1 MNSESV
7 IGQTLDGKYR
17 IEKQLGKGGMGTVY
31 LATHIG
37 TERPVAVKVI
47 QSEFMKRAEF
57 VERFRREA
65 RAAGRLRHPNVVDV
79 TDFGFSQTKT
89 GNAAYLVM
97 EYLDGCTLGEILEE
111 EERLPLSWSIDILEQ
126 VSSAVQE
133 AHEQGIIHRDLKPD
147 NIWLEPNQRGGY
159 TVKVLDF
166 GIAKL
171 EETEILSQAGKFAE
185 LPQPKPS
192 NKNLVGGRATIALDE
207 QAETIHTGE
216 EQGTVAENRNSTMIS
231 EAATMALSGDA
242 EKPSSEAGTI
252 IQPIKD
258 ESENRT
264 VIQSVKN
271 DSENKT
277 VIQQA
282 GEVDLEDGTAIF
294 PSSDKTG
301 SEENEK
307 NATKLISAPFE
318 TDESV
323 SNTSSTTELTRVGA
337 VLGTPLYMSPEQCAG
352 GKLSPRSDIYSLG
365 VIAYQ
370 MLSGATPFSGDY
382 TKVMKAHKVEEPPPL
397 TVKKVPKKVK
407 NLIHSALAKDIYDR
421 PPTAKAFASELR
433 AQSEGIGVLLRRA
446 LEIYSRYLPKFL
458 GLTLLLYIPFIVITL
473 LGVAADILYIS
484 GKISHTAS
492 QISGG
497 LVFFGIFFT
506 SLFCGYLLWGT
517 VTWIIAQILA
527 VPLRPV
533 KVRPALRATL
543 EKWKSLVWVGFISGT
558 LSLIGYA
565 CCFVLPG
572 IYLSVIWALAA
583 PVVMMESLRGR
594 EALDRSKLLVKR
606 SLRTTLAAIAIIFLL
621 PALLGGM
628 VGAFSSATVEAGTI
642 IYQERIKKQAEKENS
657 AKTEN
662 ASTDPKKA
670 DSKEKSETRY
680 IKDAF
685 QSLLTKLLPLPFQL
699 ILLSFA
705 SILIALLY
713 FKTRQIGGEPTN
725 DLFEQFED
733 FGDAKSNWQKRVRK
747 RLVKSGRATS
757 SNHLT
762 S

>member
-47 QSEFMKRAEF
+47 ASEFMKRAEF
-57 VERFRREA
+57 IERFRREA

-89 GNAAYLVM
+89 GNVAYLVM

-111 EERLPLSWSIDILEQ
+111 EKRLPLAWSIDILEQ

-171 EETEILSQAGKFAE
+171 EETEIISQAGKFTE
-185 LPQPKPS
+185 IPQPNLS
-192 NKNLVGGRATIALDE
+192 NQDLVGGRATIALDD
-207 QAETIHTGE
+207 QGETFTE
-216 EQGTVAENRNSTMIS
+216 EKDQKTIRENRNSTMIS
-231 EAATMALSGDA
+231 EAATMALSDKS
-242 EKPSSEAGTI
+242 EKSSSEAGTI
-252 IQPIKD
+252 IQPIK
-258 ESENRT
+258 S
-264 VIQSVKN
+264 

-277 VIQQA
+277 VIQEA
-282 GEVDLEDGTAIF
+282 SEIDSEDGTAIF
-294 PSSDKTG
+294 PSSDAANP
-301 SEENEK
+301 EQLEK
-307 NATKLISAPFE
+307 NATKLISAQFE
-318 TDESV
+318 TDKQTL
-323 SNTSSTTELTRVGA
+323 NTPTTSELTRVGA

-352 GKLSPRSDIYSLG
+352 ARLSVRSDIYSMG

-382 TKVMKAHKVEEPPPL
+382 KEVMRAHKEDEPPPL
-397 TVKKVPKKVK
+397 EVKKVPKKVK
-407 NLIHSALAKDIYDR
+407 QLIHSAIAKNIYDR
-421 PPTAKAFASELR
+421 PPTAQAFASELR

-458 GLTLLLYIPFIVITL
+458 GLTILLYIPFVLVTFL
-473 LGVAADILYIS
+473 KAAADALYIS
-484 GKISHTAS
+484 GEINYDTSKWL
-492 QISGG
+492 SGFA
-497 LVFFGIFFT
+497 FFGVFFT

-517 VTWIIAQILA
+517 TTWIVAQVLA

-533 KVRPALRATL
+533 KLRPALEATL
-543 EKWKSLVWVGFISGT
+543 KKWRNLFWVGLISGT
-558 LSLIGYA
+558 LSLVGYA
-565 CCFVLPG
+565 CCLIPG
-572 IYLSVIWALAA
+572 LYLSVIWALAA
-583 PVVMMESLRGR
+583 PVVMMESVRGR
-594 EALDRSKLLVKR
+594 EALIRSKILVRR
-606 SLRTTLAAIAIIFLL
+606 SLRTTLAAICIIFFV
-621 PALLGGM
+621 PALLGGA
-628 VGAFSSATVEAGTI
+628 VGIFASASVEAGTI
-642 IYQERIKKQAEKENS
+642 IYQERIKKQTKNKDSGQAETQDADKNS
-657 AKTEN
+657 E
-662 ASTDPKKA
+662 KA
-670 DSKEKSETRY
+670 DAKEDKETRN
-680 IKDAF
+680 IKASV
-685 QSLLTKLLPLPFQL
+685 QSLMTTLLPLPFQL

-713 FKTRQIGGEPTN
+713 FKTRQIGGEPTS

-733 FGDAKSNWQKRVRK
+733 TGEAKSNWQKKVRE
-747 RLVKSGRATS
+747 RLVRSGRATS
-757 SNHLT
+757 SKHLT